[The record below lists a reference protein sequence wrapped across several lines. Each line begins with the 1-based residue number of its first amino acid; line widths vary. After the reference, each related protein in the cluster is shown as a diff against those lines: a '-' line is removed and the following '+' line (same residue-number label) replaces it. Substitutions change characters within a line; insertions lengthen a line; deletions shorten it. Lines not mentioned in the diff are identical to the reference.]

1 MDAAA
6 VIGTENALP
15 MAEEARPAA
24 GPHPSMSDA
33 FTADCPAR
41 TVLNHV
47 SSRWGVLILAAL
59 QDGPMRFYVL
69 RDRIGGISEKM
80 LSQNLRVFVRDGLIA
95 REVEPTVPPQV
106 TYSLTPLGREL
117 SVTLSGLVDWVTH
130 RIDDILAAREQ
141 HDDRG

>member
-1 MDAAA
+1 MDVSSEVKDGKA
-6 VIGTENALP
+6 VA
-15 MAEEARPAA
+15 
-24 GPHPSMSDA
+24 MSDA

-59 QDGPMRFYVL
+59 QEGPMRFYVL

-117 SVTLSGLVDWVTH
+117 ALTLGGLVEWITH
-130 RIDDILAAREQ
+130 RIGDVLAARER
-141 HDDRG
+141 HDEVK

>member
-1 MDAAA
+1 
-6 VIGTENALP
+6 
-15 MAEEARPAA
+15 
-24 GPHPSMSDA
+24 MSDA

-59 QDGPMRFYVL
+59 QEGPMRFYVL

-95 REVEPTVPPQV
+95 REVEATVPPQV

-117 SVTLSGLVDWVTH
+117 AVTLGGLVEWITH
-130 RIDDILAAREQ
+130 RIGDVLAARER
-141 HDDRG
+141 HDDVK

>member
-1 MDAAA
+1 MDVSSEVKDEKA
-6 VIGTENALP
+6 VA
-15 MAEEARPAA
+15 
-24 GPHPSMSDA
+24 MSDA

-59 QDGPMRFYVL
+59 QEGPMRFYVL

-95 REVEPTVPPQV
+95 REVEATVPPQV

-117 SVTLSGLVDWVTH
+117 AVTLGGLVEWITH
-130 RIDDILAAREQ
+130 RIGDVLAARER
-141 HDDRG
+141 HDDVK

>member
-6 VIGTENALP
+6 AVEP
-15 MAEEARPAA
+15 
-24 GPHPSMSDA
+24 GPTPPMSDA

-106 TYSLTPLGREL
+106 TYALTPLGREL
-117 SVTLSGLVDWVTH
+117 SATLNGLVEWITH
-130 RIDDILAAREQ
+130 RIGDIVAAREH
-141 HDDRG
+141 HDDHA

>member
-1 MDAAA
+1 MDVSSEVKDEKA
-6 VIGTENALP
+6 VA
-15 MAEEARPAA
+15 
-24 GPHPSMSDA
+24 MSDA

-47 SSRWGVLILAAL
+47 SSRWGVLILASL
-59 QDGPMRFYVL
+59 QEGPMRFYVL

-95 REVEPTVPPQV
+95 REVEATVPPQV

-117 SVTLSGLVDWVTH
+117 AVTLGGLVEWITH
-130 RIDDILAAREQ
+130 RIGDIVAARER
-141 HDDRG
+141 HDDVR

>member
-1 MDAAA
+1 MDVGSVAKAESA
-6 VIGTENALP
+6 VP
-15 MAEEARPAA
+15 
-24 GPHPSMSDA
+24 MSDA

-106 TYSLTPLGREL
+106 TYSLTPIGLELAATLG
-117 SVTLSGLVDWVTH
+117 GLVEWITH
-130 RIDDILAAREQ
+130 RIGDIVAARER
-141 HDDRG
+141 HDDDV

>member
-1 MDAAA
+1 MDTGS
-6 VIGTENALP
+6 VVKDDNAT
-15 MAEEARPAA
+15 A
-24 GPHPSMSDA
+24 MSDA

-59 QDGPMRFYVL
+59 QEGPMRFYVL

-80 LSQNLRVFVRDGLIA
+80 LSQNLRVFVRDGLIS

-106 TYSLTPLGREL
+106 TYALTPLGREL
-117 SVTLSGLVDWVTH
+117 ATTLGGLVDWITH
-130 RIDDILAAREQ
+130 RIGDIVAARER
-141 HDDRG
+141 HDEGA

>member
-1 MDAAA
+1 MDVGSEVKDEKA
-6 VIGTENALP
+6 VA
-15 MAEEARPAA
+15 
-24 GPHPSMSDA
+24 MSDA

-47 SSRWGVLILAAL
+47 SSRWGVLILASL
-59 QDGPMRFYVL
+59 QEGPMRFYVL

-95 REVEPTVPPQV
+95 REVEATVPPQV

-117 SVTLSGLVDWVTH
+117 AVTLGGLVEWITH
-130 RIDDILAAREQ
+130 RIGDIVAARER
-141 HDDRG
+141 HDDVR

>member
-1 MDAAA
+1 MDVSSEVKEGKA
-6 VIGTENALP
+6 VA
-15 MAEEARPAA
+15 
-24 GPHPSMSDA
+24 MSDA

-47 SSRWGVLILAAL
+47 SSRWGVLILASL
-59 QDGPMRFYVL
+59 QEGPMRFYVL

-95 REVEPTVPPQV
+95 REVEPTVPPRV

-117 SVTLSGLVDWVTH
+117 ALTLGGLVEWITQ
-130 RIDDILAAREQ
+130 RIGDIVAARER
-141 HDDRG
+141 HDEVM

>member
-1 MDAAA
+1 MDVSSEVKDEKA
-6 VIGTENALP
+6 VA
-15 MAEEARPAA
+15 
-24 GPHPSMSDA
+24 MSDA

-47 SSRWGVLILAAL
+47 SSRWGVLILASL
-59 QDGPMRFYVL
+59 QEGPMRFYVL

-95 REVEPTVPPQV
+95 REVEATVPPQV

-117 SVTLSGLVDWVTH
+117 AVTLGGLVEWITH
-130 RIDDILAAREQ
+130 RIGDIVAARER
-141 HDDRG
+141 HDDVK

>member
-1 MDAAA
+1 MSSEVKDGKA
-6 VIGTENALP
+6 VA
-15 MAEEARPAA
+15 
-24 GPHPSMSDA
+24 MSDA

-59 QDGPMRFYVL
+59 QEGPMRFYVL

-117 SVTLSGLVDWVTH
+117 ALTLGGLVEWITH
-130 RIDDILAAREQ
+130 RIGDVLAARER
-141 HDDRG
+141 HDEVK

>member
-1 MDAAA
+1 MDVSSEVKDEKA
-6 VIGTENALP
+6 VA
-15 MAEEARPAA
+15 
-24 GPHPSMSDA
+24 MSDA

-59 QDGPMRFYVL
+59 QEGPMRFYVL

-95 REVEPTVPPQV
+95 REVEATVPPQV

-117 SVTLSGLVDWVTH
+117 AVTLGGLVEWITH
-130 RIDDILAAREQ
+130 RIGDVIAARER
-141 HDDRG
+141 HDDVK

>member
-1 MDAAA
+1 MDVSSEVKDEKA
-6 VIGTENALP
+6 VA
-15 MAEEARPAA
+15 
-24 GPHPSMSDA
+24 MSDA

-47 SSRWGVLILAAL
+47 SSRWGVLILASL
-59 QDGPMRFYVL
+59 REGPMRFYVL

-95 REVEPTVPPQV
+95 REVEATVPPQV

-117 SVTLSGLVDWVTH
+117 AVTLGGLVEWITH
-130 RIDDILAAREQ
+130 RIGDIVAARER
-141 HDDRG
+141 HDDVR